1 MFFDSVTQ
9 SKFSV
14 FYFLFE
20 VLNKPAHV
28 FLWSES
34 LFCNVLKCFFKFR
47 DCVVLKCALQFV
59 NELHITMELGLKVHG
74 MSTKFFLVYCIIL
87 AVLVLFSVGFL
98 TNAMSGEGSFLA
110 FIVALVVCALLSVFL
125 RVLFINLS
133 MVRRFRKFRRQVF
146 VISNKDLLHSPFGN
160 VNTTASNL

>member
-1 MFFDSVTQ
+1 MDFPVRKGLET
-9 SKFSV
+9 
-14 FYFLFE
+14 
-20 VLNKPAHV
+20 P
-28 FLWSES
+28 
-34 LFCNVLKCFFKFR
+34 
-47 DCVVLKCALQFV
+47 
-59 NELHITMELGLKVHG
+59 LKVHG

-110 FIVALVVCALLSVFL
+110 FIVALVVCALLFVFL

-146 VISNKDLLHSPFGN
+146 VISNKDLLHS
-160 VNTTASNL
+160 L

>member
-1 MFFDSVTQ
+1 MD
-9 SKFSV
+9 
-14 FYFLFE
+14 FLVRKGLE
-20 VLNKPAHV
+20 TP
-28 FLWSES
+28 
-34 LFCNVLKCFFKFR
+34 
-47 DCVVLKCALQFV
+47 
-59 NELHITMELGLKVHG
+59 LKVHG

-146 VISNKDLLHSPFGN
+146 VISNKDLLHS
-160 VNTTASNL
+160 L

>member
-1 MFFDSVTQ
+1 MDFPVRKGLET
-9 SKFSV
+9 
-14 FYFLFE
+14 
-20 VLNKPAHV
+20 P
-28 FLWSES
+28 
-34 LFCNVLKCFFKFR
+34 
-47 DCVVLKCALQFV
+47 
-59 NELHITMELGLKVHG
+59 LKVHG

-133 MVRRFRKFRRQVF
+133 TVRRFRKFRRQVF
-146 VISNKDLLHSPFGN
+146 VISNKDLLHS
-160 VNTTASNL
+160 L

>member
-1 MFFDSVTQ
+1 MDFPVRKGLET
-9 SKFSV
+9 
-14 FYFLFE
+14 
-20 VLNKPAHV
+20 P
-28 FLWSES
+28 
-34 LFCNVLKCFFKFR
+34 
-47 DCVVLKCALQFV
+47 
-59 NELHITMELGLKVHG
+59 LKVHG

-98 TNAMSGEGSFLA
+98 TNAMSGEGSFLT

-146 VISNKDLLHSPFGN
+146 VISNKDLLHS
-160 VNTTASNL
+160 L

>member
-1 MFFDSVTQ
+1 MDFPVRKGLET
-9 SKFSV
+9 
-14 FYFLFE
+14 
-20 VLNKPAHV
+20 P
-28 FLWSES
+28 
-34 LFCNVLKCFFKFR
+34 
-47 DCVVLKCALQFV
+47 
-59 NELHITMELGLKVHG
+59 LKVHG

-133 MVRRFRKFRRQVF
+133 MVRGFRKFRRQVF
-146 VISNKDLLHSPFGN
+146 VISNKDLLHS
-160 VNTTASNL
+160 L

>member
-1 MFFDSVTQ
+1 MDFPVRKGLET
-9 SKFSV
+9 
-14 FYFLFE
+14 
-20 VLNKPAHV
+20 P
-28 FLWSES
+28 
-34 LFCNVLKCFFKFR
+34 
-47 DCVVLKCALQFV
+47 
-59 NELHITMELGLKVHG
+59 LKVHG

-133 MVRRFRKFRRQVF
+133 MVRRFRKFRMQVF
-146 VISNKDLLHSPFGN
+146 VISNKDLLHS
-160 VNTTASNL
+160 L

>member
-1 MFFDSVTQ
+1 MDFPVRKWLET
-9 SKFSV
+9 
-14 FYFLFE
+14 
-20 VLNKPAHV
+20 P
-28 FLWSES
+28 
-34 LFCNVLKCFFKFR
+34 
-47 DCVVLKCALQFV
+47 
-59 NELHITMELGLKVHG
+59 LKVHG

-133 MVRRFRKFRRQVF
+133 MVRKFRKFRRQVF
-146 VISNKDLLHSPFGN
+146 VISNKDLLHS
-160 VNTTASNL
+160 L